1 MIWTARGISRAELSR
16 RTALARSTVS
26 RAVNALVAS
35 GLVSEVGVGPSR
47 GGRRPIILQFQDDA
61 YGVMGVELDRNRV
74 AVALTNLR
82 GQVHAWEERT
92 FPVHNDPDGTR
103 ALVVTLIEQCLARW
117 HHRPERLVAIG
128 VAVASPVDRAA
139 ADPLSHVVLPA
150 WGGRLGLEVL
160 TQRFGVPVMV
170 DNDANLGALAEHWWG
185 AGRAVSDLVY
195 LEISVGVGSG
205 HIIGGKVYRGA
216 TGVAGEMGHL
226 PIDVAGAPCECGL
239 RGCLTHLVGHEGLQR
254 RAEGLR
260 PGFPASR
267 LAPGFGVAALHDAAQ
282 AGDAL
287 ALRVIEETAATLATA
302 IAGMMNLLNPAM
314 VVIGGEL
321 QRLGEPLFAPL
332 RRAVQERSRISSA
345 ASAQIVA
352 SPLGDRAV
360 ALGAATYALEA
371 ALNDVG
377 LFPAVRE

>member
-1 MIWTARGISRAELSR
+1 
-16 RTALARSTVS
+16 
-26 RAVNALVAS
+26 
-35 GLVSEVGVGPSR
+35 
-47 GGRRPIILQFQDDA
+47 
-61 YGVMGVELDRNRV
+61 
-74 AVALTNLR
+74 
-82 GQVHAWEERT
+82 
-92 FPVHNDPDGTR
+92 
-103 ALVVTLIEQCLARW
+103 
-117 HHRPERLVAIG
+117 
-128 VAVASPVDRAA
+128 
-139 ADPLSHVVLPA
+139 
-150 WGGRLGLEVL
+150 
-160 TQRFGVPVMV
+160 
-170 DNDANLGALAEHWWG
+170 
-185 AGRAVSDLVY
+185 
-195 LEISVGVGSG
+195 
-205 HIIGGKVYRGA
+205 
-216 TGVAGEMGHL
+216 MGHL

-260 PGFPASR
+260 PGLPASR